1 MKKYKTEIKYLQNN
15 NIKSKKNICSSIRK
29 YIYLVKTKSKDK
41 NNKNREQLIRNKSN
55 IFSGNHSCFKI
66 KKTGEDSDVMPSLK
80 NIKKLNNSNKN
91 LNLNKVPKIN
101 IIFDY
106 KRK

>member
-1 MKKYKTEIKYLQNN
+1 
-15 NIKSKKNICSSIRK
+15 
-29 YIYLVKTKSKDK
+29 
-41 NNKNREQLIRNKSN
+41 
-55 IFSGNHSCFKI
+55 
-66 KKTGEDSDVMPSLK
+66 MPSLK